1 MESVSLALSSV
12 SIKDS
17 PDQDRIIKIIVDDQE
32 IECPKQI
39 LVQNSKW
46 FEAYFAF
53 QSENLDDIVHLK
65 GGLDYA
71 SIKTILDGLS
81 NPKGTIDIHEE
92 NVQNVLQASTFLQC
106 TYLS

>member
-17 PDQDRIIKIIVDDQE
+17 PDDRIIKIIVDDQE
-32 IECPKQI
+32 IECLKQI

-53 QSENLDDIVHLK
+53 QSEDQEDIVHLK
-65 GGLDYA
+65 GGIDYA

-106 TYLS
+106 KYSS